1 MNIHEII
8 NTEYFSSEE
17 QEAIKSLIIG
27 CEHRREFRNTIKNI
41 NNYNFDVNIE
51 LGSLLRY
58 VDTLQLEGL
67 FAIMRA
73 FSSGVGIDQL
83 FTDKFITSLYRLR

>member
-17 QEAIKSLIIG
+17 LEAIKSLIIG

-67 FAIMRA
+67 FAIMRV
-73 FSSGVGIDQL
+73 FSSGTGVDEL
-83 FTDKFITSLYRLR
+83 FTDKYLTALYHPR